1 MQRRIIF
8 LDLLRAFAVLMMV
21 QGHTIDT
28 FLGDQFRTYD
38 SWVYNTWFTI
48 RGFTAPIFM
57 FTAGVTFTYLLRRF
71 KGPMHENPRVKK
83 GFYRFIILMVIGYLL
98 RYPTPRMLDFSEV
111 TYDQWLTF
119 FTVDSLHLIGCS
131 ILFIICLAYIAE
143 KYSLSDYIVFSFA
156 TIFFFA
162 AFFYTSNVNWANH
175 FPIPFAAYLYQG
187 TGSYFPIFPWS
198 GYVISGAF
206 LGSYLAK
213 NPESVKK
220 KKFVYGLFTIG
231 LVFICVFFLLKEFEQ
246 YYYGHKEFWS
256 DNTALFFLRVG
267 VVVVLNSIMC
277 FISLKVDAIP
287 DTIKQIGSHTLLIY
301 AVHATILYGSAW
313 IPGIY
318 FYYGKTLN
326 IPMSIVAAVL
336 MIFLMISMV
345 SIIEKIK
352 LIRRR
357 YVATVE
363 A

>member
-1 MQRRIIF
+1 M
-8 LDLLRAFAVLMMV
+8 RAFAVLMMV

-28 FLGDQFRTYD
+28 LLGEQFRTYD

-83 GFYRFIILMVIGYLL
+83 GFYRFIILILIGYLL

-111 TYDQWLTF
+111 SYDQWLTF

-131 ILFIICLAYIAE
+131 IFFIICLAYIAE
-143 KYSLSDYIVFSFA
+143 KYSLNDYLIFSLG
-156 TIFFFA
+156 TVFFFA
-162 AFFYTSNVNWANH
+162 AFFFTSTINWANH
-175 FPIPFAAYLYQG
+175 LPIPFAAYLYQG

-198 GYVISGAF
+198 GYVICGAF

-213 NPESVKK
+213 NPESVKQR
-220 KKFVYGLFTIG
+220 KFIYGLLTIG
-231 LVFICVFFLLKEFEQ
+231 LILVSLFVFLKEIEQ
-246 YYYGHKEFWS
+246 HIYGHKEFWS

-267 VVVVLNSIMC
+267 IVIMLNSVMC
-277 FISLKVDAIP
+277 FIALKLKSIP
-287 DTIKQIGSHTLLIY
+287 ETIKQVGSHTLLIY

-326 IPMSIVAAVL
+326 IPMSILAAVL
-336 MIFLMISMV
+336 MIIMMIGMV

-357 YVATVE
+357 SVAPIE